1 MSVEFAASSGDDS
14 LRRRVAT
21 ASVAVPVAL
30 VAIFALPTE
39 GIAVAFAI
47 VAVGASLEWTRIETP
62 SRIAGCVFALIVAGS
77 LLILWV
83 VGSQWRGWLWILCAV
98 SLAWWCVALVWI
110 VRFEQGQDAKAFDG
124 ALTRGIVGWLIIVPA
139 WAALVYLHSAGED
152 GPWRALF
159 VLIIV
164 WVADISAYFAGRRFG
179 NRRLAVVT
187 SPGKSVEGAPRE
199 SWRLPCWGWRPVCGS
214 AWKRAMRSVHHS
226 VRRRRC
232 AVGAGR
238 SHGKSCK
245 AEKRCE
251 EQQQP
256 LAGTRRYPRSNRQ
269 PCRGGSRVRSRP
281 RNPRDAAMKRLV
293 VCGSTGSIGLST
305 LDVVSRNKTRFE
317 IFALTAHSNVGEM
330 TLQCRVWRPRFAVM
344 ADESA
349 ATVLSEVLS
358 PDVPETTVLAGAA
371 EIVRVA
377 THPDVDYVMA
387 AIVGGAGLMPS
398 LAAARAGKRVLLAN
412 KEALVMS
419 GRLFMDAV
427 REGGADLL
435 PIDSE
440 HNAIFQCMSTEI
452 SRSSNRGV
460 HRILLTGSGGPF
472 RARALGSLQDVTPDE
487 ACAHPNW
494 SMGRKISVDSA
505 TMMNKGLEV
514 IEACWLFD
522 TVPEAVEVVVHPQSV
537 IHSMV
542 EFADGSVLAH
552 LANPDM
558 RTPIAHALAWPERI
572 ASGVSPLDLIGVSRL
587 EFEAPDFERFPCLR
601 IGSRLPGPAARPPRR
616 STPRMRLQWTHF

>member
-1 MSVEFAASSGDDS
+1 
-14 LRRRVAT
+14 
-21 ASVAVPVAL
+21 
-30 VAIFALPTE
+30 
-39 GIAVAFAI
+39 
-47 VAVGASLEWTRIETP
+47 
-62 SRIAGCVFALIVAGS
+62 
-77 LLILWV
+77 
-83 VGSQWRGWLWILCAV
+83 
-98 SLAWWCVALVWI
+98 
-110 VRFEQGQDAKAFDG
+110 
-124 ALTRGIVGWLIIVPA
+124 
-139 WAALVYLHSAGED
+139 
-152 GPWRALF
+152 
-159 VLIIV
+159 
-164 WVADISAYFAGRRFG
+164 
-179 NRRLAVVT
+179 
-187 SPGKSVEGAPRE
+187 
-199 SWRLPCWGWRPVCGS
+199 
-214 AWKRAMRSVHHS
+214 
-226 VRRRRC
+226 
-232 AVGAGR
+232 
-238 SHGKSCK
+238 
-245 AEKRCE
+245 
-251 EQQQP
+251 
-256 LAGTRRYPRSNRQ
+256 
-269 PCRGGSRVRSRP
+269 
-281 RNPRDAAMKRLV
+281 MKRLV
-293 VCGSTGSIGLST
+293 VCGSTGSIGAST

-330 TLQCRVWRPRFAVM
+330 ALQCRVWRPRFAVM

-349 ATVLSEVLS
+349 ATVLSEALS

-398 LAAARAGKRVLLAN
+398 LAAARAGKRILLAN

-419 GRLFMDAV
+419 GRLFMDTV

-472 RARALGSLQDVTPDE
+472 RARTLGSLQDVTPDE

-601 IGSRLPGPAARPPRR
+601 LGFEAARAGGSAPTTLNAANEVAVDAFLNRRLGFTQIASVVEATVAACDAAEPATLDDVLDVDARARAKAAELVAAARGSPPRV
-616 STPRMRLQWTHF
+616 SVV